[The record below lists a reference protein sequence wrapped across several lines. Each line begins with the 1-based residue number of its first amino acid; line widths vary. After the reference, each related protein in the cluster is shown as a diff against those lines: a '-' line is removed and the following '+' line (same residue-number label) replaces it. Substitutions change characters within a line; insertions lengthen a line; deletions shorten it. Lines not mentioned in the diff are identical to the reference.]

1 MVFNFTKQHPLQWD
15 WATGGISRF
24 DMPLVASAFLGEIAL
39 GFLGRLGPRFSTHL
53 AYPHQ
58 AGYKP
63 RFDPDPETGVVNR
76 PWVFVNLLFGSGW

>member
-1 MVFNFTKQHPLQWD
+1 LICLWLPQHFLARLLWVFSDDLD
-15 WATGGISRF
+15 R
-24 DMPLVASAFLGEIAL
+24 AF
-39 GFLGRLGPRFSTHL
+39 RRVL